1 MELNEKKSKVM
12 KVNKRG
18 EGNINIQCK
27 GEMLEQVDSYTYL
40 GTVISQ
46 DGRIDQEV
54 GNRVMK
60 ANNAYFQMNIIIFGL
75 KRYRN
80 ENQDPNLS
88 VLIALIL
95 LHGSES
101 WPTQQKHVSRITATE
116 MRCYRNMVG
125 KTKRD
130 RVRS

>member
-1 MELNEKKSKVM
+1 MKSKVM

-46 DGRIDQEV
+46 DGRIDKEV
-54 GNRVMK
+54 ANRVQK
-60 ANNAYFQMNIIIFGL
+60 ANSAYFQMNNIIFG
-75 KRYRN
+75 KRELEMKTKTHIY
-80 ENQDPNLS
+80 QLVIAP
-88 VLIALIL
+88 VLLY
-95 LHGSES
+95 GSES
-101 WPTQQKHVSRITATE
+101 WPTQEKHVRRITATE
-116 MRCYRNMVG
+116 MRCYRKIVG

-130 RVRS
+130 